1 MWVSRKDVCG
11 RVPHDLLVS
20 CHVGEDGGDDTLR
33 VIATPVLLLPENT
46 QAHDGVK
53 EKRVSQ
59 RALRTQAQTR

>member
-11 RVPHDLLVS
+11 HVPHDLLVS
-20 CHVGEDGGDDTLR
+20 SHVGEDGGDDTLR

-46 QAHDGVK
+46 H
-53 EKRVSQ
+53 EKMTETLVRQ